1 MVEAWL
7 MLDPA
12 ISLGFRPQLRE
23 AGARVLVTC
32 RSGEEQL
39 LSSLRKELDTEEME
53 VLRCHGN
60 KAIYHFWDS
69 HLGLMGINAG

>member
-12 ISLGFRPQLRE
+12 ISPGFRPQLRE

-39 LSSLRKELDTEEME
+39 LSSLRKELDTEELE

-60 KAIYHFWDS
+60 KAIYCDFN
-69 HLGLMGINAG
+69 GILMDFRGF

>member
-1 MVEAWL
+1 